1 MSRNENR
8 TGFPEDFTPQDDT
21 PTPAVATT
29 VGAGAP
35 DTQPAFSWSVPTEF
49 VTLPS
54 AGKFYPPEH
63 PLHNKETVEIKFM
76 TAKEEDILTSRA
88 LLKEGVALDRMLQSL
103 LVDKTVRIGS
113 LLIGDKNALLVAARR
128 TGYGPDYETTVTCP
142 ACTQTDTFS
151 FDISDP
157 ATNAYEENVETHG
170 VSLTDGGTLVVTLP
184 MTNAKVECRMLQ
196 GDDEVRL
203 YKESERKAK
212 KKLPV
217 NAMTDMFRSYIVS
230 VDGSDSPLVIE
241 AFIQAV
247 PAKDGRVL
255 RTAYAQCVPN
265 IDMTQMYD
273 CPNCGHTADM
283 EVPLTADF
291 FWPKR

>member
-54 AGKFYPPEH
+54 GGRFYEPGH
-63 PLHNKETVEIKFM
+63 PLHNKESVEIKFM

-88 LLKEGVALDRMLQSL
+88 LLKEGVALDRMLQNL
-103 LVDKTVRIGS
+103 VVDKDVRIGS

-128 TGYGPDYETTVTCP
+128 TGYGADYETNVTCP
-142 ACTQTDTFS
+142 GCGQTDEFS

-157 ATNAYEENVETHG
+157 NITPFTENMDSHNVT
-170 VSLTDGGTLVVTLP
+170 LTSGGTLVITLP
-184 MTNAKVECRMLQ
+184 MTNAQVECRMLS
-196 GDDEVRL
+196 GEDEVRL
-203 YKESERKAK
+203 YKEATRKQK
-212 KKLPV
+212 KKL
-217 NAMTDMFRSYIVS
+217 ATGTMTDMFRSYIVS
-230 VDGSDSPLVIE
+230 VNGNDSPLVIE

-247 PAKDGRVL
+247 PAKDARVL
-255 RTAYAQCVPN
+255 RAAYSECVPN
-265 IDMTQMYD
+265 IDMTQEYV
-273 CPNCGHTADM
+273 CTNCGHTADM
-283 EVPLTADF
+283 EVPLSADF
-291 FWPKR
+291 FWPK